1 MIDVRLA
8 STLLLSLASVAV
20 KCMGRASAAQ
30 RHAVWMFAFLSIPL
44 AVLISTVAAPF
55 VPGLPVQIIAAA
67 VGVREQLS
75 VAHYISVRVVPDWI
89 RYMWFAGAALL
100 LLRLSISFLLLYRTR
115 RHVTVP
121 LVFGILRP
129 EILLP
134 KSAKGWPTKV
144 LRSVVL
150 HEQVHMRRRDG
161 LGQFFV
167 QISCA
172 FLWFQPLAWYA
183 ANKSAEEREKACDDY
198 VLANGVPADE
208 YASHLLFVAK
218 NFTPSAALPMAR
230 TSSLETRLR
239 AVADERQSRAELSRR
254 WRVGLLATT
263 TAAVFGVS
271 SLLAQQAQKIYNVG
285 DEGVTPPFVLHKVD
299 PDYTPEGKAEQI
311 SGSVTLAF
319 EIPSAGLPQ
328 QIKVVESLDRGLDQ
342 NAVAAL
348 RQWRFKPA
356 TREGRAVAVAAKVR
370 FQFQLR

>member
-1 MIDVRLA
+1 MIDLVLA
-8 STLLLSLASVAV
+8 STFLLSLATMAV

-67 VGVREQLS
+67 GVPGQLN
-75 VAHYISVRVVPDWI
+75 VVHYISVRVAPDWI
-89 RYMWFAGAALL
+89 RYAWFAGAALL

-115 RHVTVP
+115 KHVTVP
-121 LVFGILRP
+121 LVFGILHP

-144 LRSVVL
+144 LSSVVQ
-150 HEQVHMRRRDG
+150 HEQAHIRRWDG
-161 LGQFFV
+161 LAQFFA

-198 VLANGVPADE
+198 VLASGVPADE

-218 NFTPSAALPMAR
+218 EFIPSAALPMAR
-230 TSSLETRLR
+230 PSSLETRLR
-239 AVADERQSRAELSRR
+239 AVADERRSRAGLSRR
-254 WRVGLLATT
+254 WRIALLATT
-263 TAAVFGVS
+263 AASVLGVS
-271 SLLAQQAQKIYNVG
+271 SLLGQQAEKIYNVG
-285 DEGVTPPFVLHKVD
+285 DEGITAPSVLHKVD
-299 PDYTPEGKAEQI
+299 PDYTPEAKAEKI

-319 EIPSAGLPQ
+319 EIAPGGLPRE
-328 QIKVVESLDRGLDQ
+328 IKVVESLDRGLDQ

-348 RQWRFKPA
+348 RQWQFKPA
-356 TREGRAVAVAAKVR
+356 TREGRPVAVAVRVK